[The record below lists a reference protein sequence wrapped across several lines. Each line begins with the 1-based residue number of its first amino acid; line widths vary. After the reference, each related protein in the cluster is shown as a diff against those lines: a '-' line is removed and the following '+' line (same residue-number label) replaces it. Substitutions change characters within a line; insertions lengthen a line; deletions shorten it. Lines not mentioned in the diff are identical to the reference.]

1 MSEENQKKLFGISAI
16 ICIILLTIA
25 YFGDLAISNT
35 LINYHSWV
43 GTFCQTFGE
52 FPVYLIFALCGQ
64 ITMTY
69 AWKGDC
75 EKLLAGPLFVGG
87 LGLSLWQSKK
97 YVNEFWAICIR
108 HKLTLK
114 TVRR

>member
-64 ITMTY
+64 IAMTY
-69 AWKGDC
+69 AWRGDC
-75 EKLLAGPLFVGG
+75 EKLLAGPLFVVC
-87 LGLSLWQSKK
+87 WR
-97 YVNEFWAICIR
+97 AC
-108 HKLTLK
+108 
-114 TVRR
+114 TVALAEQAVCQ

>member
-35 LINYHSWV
+35 LINYHSWA

-64 ITMTY
+64 IAMTY
-69 AWKGDC
+69 AWRGDC

-87 LGLSLWQSKK
+87 LHCRFGRVSSMSM
-97 YVNEFWAICIR
+97 NSWAICIR
-108 HKLTLK
+108 RKLILK